1 MAVALQPGDRVSMLT
16 QTFHSDTK
24 TEWLDMPLHLMPRFT
39 TPGSHIFHVTIPKF
53 AKNATE
59 YRINPRNDLKVSF
72 TFLGNKLSLP
82 NIQVYNAKER
92 VALKKLVVTFTHDEF
107 EVVKVDIEKIYGN
120 KMTKVDPSHPTL
132 RGFELQ
138 YQWTSVQEE
147 DFGLGVIVMFCSAIV
162 AFLVLF
168 SVIVCN
174 SELMDVPP
182 TPAASRARK
191 NRMN

>member
-1 MAVALQPGDRVSMLT
+1 MIAVLSLALLCIVLSVTVALQPGDRVSMLT

-92 VALKKLVVTFTHDEF
+92 VALKKLVITFTHDEF
-107 EVVKVDIEKIYGN
+107 EVVKVDIEKTCKYFLAAFESLSTSSTSLIAA
-120 KMTKVDPSHPTL
+120 DCQFLSTL
-132 RGFELQ
+132 YFR
-138 YQWTSVQEE
+138 T
-147 DFGLGVIVMFCSAIV
+147 
-162 AFLVLF
+162 
-168 SVIVCN
+168 
-174 SELMDVPP
+174 
-182 TPAASRARK
+182 
-191 NRMN
+191 

>member
-1 MAVALQPGDRVSMLT
+1 
-16 QTFHSDTK
+16 
-24 TEWLDMPLHLMPRFT
+24 MP
-39 TPGSHIFHVTIPKF
+39 S
-53 AKNATE
+53 
-59 YRINPRNDLKVSF
+59 YSF
-72 TFLGNKLSLP
+72 TFLLDG
-82 NIQVYNAKER
+82 
-92 VALKKLVVTFTHDEF
+92 D
-107 EVVKVDIEKIYGN
+107 

-147 DFGLGVIVMFCSAIV
+147 DFGFGVIVMFCSAIV

-168 SVIVCN
+168 CVIVFN

-191 NRMN
+191 NRIN